1 MLPKKLNLWSLFIQF
16 RLRSIILNHNYFVHN
31 SIVALIN
38 CFFPIWIQWG
48 GERGRGSF
56 FFENT
61 NVCKGWFLLCEHW
74 FMNEERGG
82 IQKRTTLCE
91 RNNWMAPYNTL
102 LQNATGIITKCNSY
116 FITKCDRI
124 LLQNVSGFLLQNVA
138 VQLQIATV
146 HSCFLYIKEIIKRLL
161 R

>member
-1 MLPKKLNLWSLFIQF
+1 
-16 RLRSIILNHNYFVHN
+16 
-31 SIVALIN
+31 
-38 CFFPIWIQWG
+38 
-48 GERGRGSF
+48 
-56 FFENT
+56 
-61 NVCKGWFLLCEHW
+61 
-74 FMNEERGG
+74 
-82 IQKRTTLCE
+82 
-91 RNNWMAPYNTL
+91 MAPYNTL

-146 HSCFLYIKEIIKRLL
+146 HSYFLHIKEIIKRLL